1 VKRLMKEAAELKDP
15 TDHYHAQPLED
26 NLFEWHF
33 TVRGPPDS
41 DFDGGI
47 YHGRIVLPPEYPMKP
62 PSIILLTANGRFEVG
77 KKICLSISG
86 HHPETWQP
94 SWSIRTALLAIIGFM
109 PTKGE
114 GAIGSLDYTPEER
127 RALAKKSQDFCCE
140 MCGTSMKTAL
150 LPLTSGSESSQADKE
165 AKELA
170 RQISFKKKNTEEKR
184 VNHRN
189 IHHFRKPSSVAM
201 WKPALSSETQS
212 SSAVAGQERTPAV
225 SSTTTSMSPRQRRAQ
240 QQSQRRA
247 PTSADFNR
255 AQQPRVNTN
264 HTGSTVLIV
273 LLTFALAALI
283 FRRICLANE
292 YVFE

>member
-1 VKRLMKEAAELKDP
+1 V
-15 TDHYHAQPLED
+15 
-26 NLFEWHF
+26 
-33 TVRGPPDS
+33 
-41 DFDGGI
+41 
-47 YHGRIVLPPEYPMKP
+47 
-62 PSIILLTANGRFEVG
+62 
-77 KKICLSISG
+77 
-86 HHPETWQP
+86 
-94 SWSIRTALLAIIGFM
+94 RTALLAIIGFM

-150 LPLTSGSESSQADKE
+150 LPLTSGSVSSQADKE

-170 RQISFKKKNTEEKR
+170 RQISFKVKSLFQLLSLL
-184 VNHRN
+184 N
-189 IHHFRKPSSVAM
+189 IHNFRKPSSIAIL
-201 WKPALSSETQS
+201 KYTSTQDNAWTKATS
-212 SSAVAGQERTPAV
+212 YKDPNSSAVAGQERTPAV

-247 PTSADFNR
+247 PASTDFNR